1 VRIRLQTLLLMAG
14 LGLGATLL
22 VAAAT
27 VCLAS
32 GCSTIGYYAQAVG
45 GHVEIVNKAQPVATL
60 VADPAVPERT
70 RERLRAAMQMRE
82 FAVRELKLPDRRSY
96 TSYADLGRNSVVWNV
111 VAAPELSLQL
121 KTWCFPVVGCVGYRG
136 YYDEAAAKALGD
148 ELKAQGYEV
157 SVYGV
162 PAYSTLGKTEWLGGD
177 PLLNTFLFWP
187 ELELARL
194 IFHEMAHQVV
204 YADDDTVFNESFAT
218 AVERIGG
225 RLWLAARGDAK
236 ADAEASAR
244 MAAVEA
250 RRADFR
256 RLAFATRAEL
266 KAIYEGPGSA
276 DDKRAAKARALAAMR
291 ERHAQ
296 WKAQPTG
303 PWAGFTGYDPW
314 FANAN
319 NASLAV
325 LAAYN
330 ELVPAFEALWRH
342 EGRDFP
348 RFYAAVQ
355 GLAALPKAER
365 RARLDALAPSQ
376 D

>member
-1 VRIRLQTLLLMAG
+1 VAGIGFLGPLLAAG
-14 LGLGATLL
+14 
-22 VAAAT
+22 AA
-27 VCLAS
+27 VCLTT
-32 GCSTIGYYAQAVG
+32 GCSTLGYYAQAVG
-45 GHVEIVNKAQPVATL
+45 GHVEISNKAQPVADL

-70 RERLRAAMQMRE
+70 RERLRLAMQMRE

-96 TSYADLGRNSVVWNV
+96 TRYADLGRPSVVWNV

-136 YYDEAAAKALGD
+136 YYDEAAARATGD
-148 ELKAQGYEV
+148 ALKAQGWEV
-157 SVYGV
+157 NVYGV

-194 IFHEMAHQVV
+194 IFHELAHQVV
-204 YADDDTVFNESFAT
+204 YADDDTAFNESFAT

-225 RLWLAARGDAK
+225 RLWLAARGDART
-236 ADAEASAR
+236 DAEASAR

-256 RLAFATRAEL
+256 RLALATRQRL
-266 KAIYEGPGSA
+266 QAIYDGPGSA
-276 DDKRAAKARALAAMR
+276 DEKRAAKARALAAMR
-291 ERHAQ
+291 EEHAG
-296 WKAQPTG
+296 WKAQASG
-303 PWAGFTGYDPW
+303 PWAGFGGYDAW

-319 NASLAV
+319 NANLAV

-330 ELVPAFEALWRH
+330 EWVPAFEALWER

-355 GLAALPKAER
+355 GLAELPKADR
-365 RARLDALAPSQ
+365 RARLAALAPRQ